1 MVMERVGATQAPRTR
16 RKYCT
21 SRRQRVPPLL
31 PLHLPLPR
39 YCHAAAGWLF
49 GLTLHHLPT
58 RPRTVQGV
66 CSPSHLSRAT
76 CPAQPSC
83 SGRLGTPKASCLQ
96 TKPQPIAS
104 SPADLS
110 AEGKAKLSLDV
121 LLFILLG
128 FPDRQAGAQGVQ

>member
-1 MVMERVGATQAPRTR
+1 MRPRRRGHDANIARAEGRGSLHSYLCISLVYAP
-16 RKYCT
+16 
-21 SRRQRVPPLL
+21 
-31 PLHLPLPR
+31 LPLPR

-66 CSPSHLSRAT
+66 CSPSHLSCVT